1 MAFFL
6 NRKYGK
12 SGLERINGIH
22 GMSYTKIRK
31 DFNILAYPIDCR
43 QCQRALFWFFLIE
56 DAAKLRKPVA

>member
-12 SGLERINGIH
+12 SGLERINEIH

-31 DFNILAYPIDCR
+31 DFNILPYSIDCR
-43 QCQRALFWFFLIE
+43 Q
-56 DAAKLRKPVA
+56 